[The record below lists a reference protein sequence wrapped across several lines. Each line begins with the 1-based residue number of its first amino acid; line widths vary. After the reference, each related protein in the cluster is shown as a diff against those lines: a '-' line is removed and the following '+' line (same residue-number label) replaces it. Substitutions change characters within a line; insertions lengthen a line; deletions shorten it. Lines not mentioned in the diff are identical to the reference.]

1 VIFSFY
7 RIFLESTMSHYHEL
21 LNQIA
26 QLNQQAEAI
35 RRQEIGGI
43 VTEIRQLMAQ
53 YQLTAADLGFFSETP
68 RMKATRAPVP
78 PKYRDPMSGK
88 TWSGRGLAPKWV
100 AALAEQGKTLED
112 CRI

>member
-1 VIFSFY
+1 
-7 RIFLESTMSHYHEL
+7 MSQYHEL
-21 LNQIA
+21 LSQIA
-26 QLNQQAEAI
+26 HLNQQAEAI

-68 RMKATRAPVP
+68 RMKSTRAPVP

-100 AALAEQGKTLED
+100 AALAEQGKTLDD